1 MALQPSLSPAPPSLD
16 PNLPT
21 PPLPPDLA
29 ITAQKS
35 TPSALDPLRQTSHS
49 LDLPVKSFKDT
60 LVDGSSV
67 MEPPLVTYEEL
78 VAANLDLETTTPM
91 VKDGTNPPQ
100 SKIPKVRIPKSI
112 WQRLCAPWKNV
123 VIIKVLGKSVNFHL
137 LHSRLL
143 KEWRTESEFEI
154 IDVGLGYYIVRPEL
168 KPPKWQ
174 YGSNCMEF
182 LLFVIIKQFAYI
194 WAVKSLPSS
203 VDLDLEGL
211 PQSLIPVE
219 FEGLHKICF
228 HCGEFGHSENHCHY
242 KNLGHPPHISN
253 PSSKAMIEL
262 TLTLK
267 PNSDDNNMVFG
278 P

>member
-154 IDVGLGYYIVRPEL
+154 IDVGLGYYIVRFSSPQDCSMVLIGGPYKMFHHYLAVQPWEPGFHQARAKAPKMAVWVKLHGVPIVCYYKAICLYLGSKIGKPL
-168 KPPKWQ
+168 KVDPAT
-174 YGSNCMEF
+174 
-182 LLFVIIKQFAYI
+182 LLATRGKFA
-194 WAVKSLPSS
+194 
-203 VDLDLEGL
+203 
-211 PQSLIPVE
+211 
-219 FEGLHKICF
+219 
-228 HCGEFGHSENHCHY
+228 
-242 KNLGHPPHISN
+242 
-253 PSSKAMIEL
+253 
-262 TLTLK
+262 
-267 PNSDDNNMVFG
+267 
-278 P
+278 